1 MEEGYLALVLHAHLP
16 FVQHPQG
23 TYPLEERWLHE
34 AITECYIP
42 LFLVLEN
49 LVRDGIDFRLTFS
62 VSPPLA
68 AMLDDPALQSRYVTA
83 LERLIELS
91 AKEEQRT
98 RTDVAL
104 HSLSRKFRASFE
116 QVHDTFVHRYKGN
129 LLNAFRRFRDLGK
142 VDLIT
147 TAATHAYLPLLSVN
161 ETAVRAQIRVGVEQ
175 HQRLFGR
182 RPKGFWLPECGYY
195 PGVDEFLQDEQI
207 WFTVL
212 ETHGITRAKDRP
224 RYGVYAPIYTPA
236 GVAAFGRDPESS
248 RQVWSSTEGYPGD
261 YDYRE
266 FYRDIGHELDLDY
279 VRPYILPDGIR
290 VDTGIKYFRITGK
303 GDHKEIYVPE
313 WGEKKAE
320 THAEHFLSERRRQL
334 SRLANLMDRK
344 PIIVAPFD
352 AELFGHWW
360 YEGPRWL
367 NHVIRKLASGYA
379 GIRMVTLPDY
389 LKRFPTNQT
398 AVPCASSWGHKGF
411 NEVWLNADNEWIYPH
426 LHAAADTMEEL
437 SSHQA
442 ATPLE
447 KRALDQ
453 AARELMLAQ
462 ASDWAFMISG
472 KAMKDYATSRT
483 QDHLLAFQRL
493 YREIGSGTIHET
505 SLAALE
511 EYDNIFE
518 TIPVTEAFQTV
529 PPRPNRKAAPLSLG
543 GKTESE
549 RPSARTLRIAM
560 LCPEMVPF
568 AKTGGLAD
576 MVSSLAVALQR
587 LGQHVTLIMPAY
599 RAVLDSRFPLKD
611 TGLRTTVSIAGR
623 QEESQIL
630 TTTLGERIPVYFIRS
645 DRYFDRN
652 HLYSSPDGDYWDN
665 AERFAFFCRSAL
677 ELLGQIDVPDIL
689 HAHDWQTAPAIA
701 MLKTQPERYPGLVS
715 VRTVFT
721 VHNLGYQGRFSSNQW
736 NVLDLDRNLFNS
748 QCLEFYGDINFLKGG
763 LAFADALTTVSPTY
777 AREIRIQEHGFGL
790 EGIFEQRA
798 AHLTGILNGADY
810 DVWNPDVDLYIAE
823 RYTLDDLSG
832 KRACKEDLQR
842 LFGLPRDPDVPL
854 IGTVSRLASQ
864 KGFDLLQSIV
874 DCLLQ
879 RNIQF
884 VLLGTGDKAFQEYF
898 AGLSSRFAGKA
909 GVRIAYEESLAH
921 KIVAGADVFLMPSRY
936 EPSGLTQLYALKYGT
951 IPIVRTTGGLKDSIE
966 DFDPATGKGT
976 GFRFGP
982 YEASALRSV
991 IDRALTAYSNK
1002 QQWSALMRNAM
1013 SADYS
1018 WQRSA
1023 LQYLALYRSLAQQ

>member
-1 MEEGYLALVLHAHLP
+1 
-16 FVQHPQG
+16 
-23 TYPLEERWLHE
+23 
-34 AITECYIP
+34 
-42 LFLVLEN
+42 
-49 LVRDGIDFRLTFS
+49 
-62 VSPPLA
+62 
-68 AMLDDPALQSRYVTA
+68 
-83 LERLIELS
+83 
-91 AKEEQRT
+91 
-98 RTDVAL
+98 
-104 HSLSRKFRASFE
+104 
-116 QVHDTFVHRYKGN
+116 
-129 LLNAFRRFRDLGK
+129 
-142 VDLIT
+142 
-147 TAATHAYLPLLSVN
+147 
-161 ETAVRAQIRVGVEQ
+161 
-175 HQRLFGR
+175 
-182 RPKGFWLPECGYY
+182 
-195 PGVDEFLQDEQI
+195 
-207 WFTVL
+207 
-212 ETHGITRAKDRP
+212 
-224 RYGVYAPIYTPA
+224 
-236 GVAAFGRDPESS
+236 
-248 RQVWSSTEGYPGD
+248 
-261 YDYRE
+261 
-266 FYRDIGHELDLDY
+266 
-279 VRPYILPDGIR
+279 
-290 VDTGIKYFRITGK
+290 
-303 GDHKEIYVPE
+303 
-313 WGEKKAE
+313 
-320 THAEHFLSERRRQL
+320 
-334 SRLANLMDRK
+334 
-344 PIIVAPFD
+344 
-352 AELFGHWW
+352 
-360 YEGPRWL
+360 
-367 NHVIRKLASGYA
+367 
-379 GIRMVTLPDY
+379 
-389 LKRFPTNQT
+389 
-398 AVPCASSWGHKGF
+398 
-411 NEVWLNADNEWIYPH
+411 
-426 LHAAADTMEEL
+426 
-437 SSHQA
+437 
-442 ATPLE
+442 
-447 KRALDQ
+447 
-453 AARELMLAQ
+453 
-462 ASDWAFMISG
+462 
-472 KAMKDYATSRT
+472 
-483 QDHLLAFQRL
+483 
-493 YREIGSGTIHET
+493 
-505 SLAALE
+505 
-511 EYDNIFE
+511 
-518 TIPVTEAFQTV
+518 
-529 PPRPNRKAAPLSLG
+529 
-543 GKTESE
+543 
-549 RPSARTLRIAM
+549 
-560 LCPEMVPF
+560 
-568 AKTGGLAD
+568 
-576 MVSSLAVALQR
+576 
-587 LGQHVTLIMPAY
+587 
-599 RAVLDSRFPLKD
+599 LDSRFPLKD

-842 LFGLPRDPDVPL
+842 LFSLPRDPDVPL